1 MKDLLEQKS
10 GLGETALI
18 SPILLMLQAEKLKN
32 RGCGSGDYDYVEYYV
47 DGNGDINGFLDQ
59 VVITPDGGY
68 TEDYDWNINDWGQGY
83 PDDDYASDYDDDYRD
98 DHDSYNG
105 GSGSNENSTSAE
117 NNIETG
123 TQFVDSLQNG
133 DINVTLSSEL
143 LSSLAQVGDVTGFT
157 SDVLESLKGNS
168 SLLGTIGGWLS
179 RYALGYSTISVIMG
193 LTDGETS
200 PRDLVNLGATILG
213 VAGIWVPPLGVVSFI
228 VATAA
233 NAVPGDQGKQGT
245 GSNNGQY

>member
-98 DHDSYNG
+98 DHGSYNG

-117 NNIETG
+117 DNIETG
-123 TQFVDSLQNG
+123 KQFVGSLQNG
-133 DINVTLSSEL
+133 DINTI
-143 LSSLAQVGDVTGFT
+143 FT
-157 SDVLESLKGNS
+157 SEVLNGLSTMVSITGLVNTVADTLKEDIGI
-168 SLLGTIGGWLS
+168 LGKIGSWLG
-179 RYALGYSTISVIMG
+179 RINLGYSVISAAIG
-193 LTDGETS
+193 LTDGEQS
-200 PRDLVNLGATILG
+200 PRDWINAASALFSVGSFFIPALGFVSLTLT
-213 VAGIWVPPLGVVSFI
+213 VA
-228 VATAA
+228 ACAA
-233 NAVPGDQGKQGT
+233 PGDQGGGT
-245 GSNNGQY
+245 HVPNGQY

>member
-83 PDDDYASDYDDDYRD
+83 PDDDYA
-98 DHDSYNG
+98 
-105 GSGSNENSTSAE
+105 
-117 NNIETG
+117 
-123 TQFVDSLQNG
+123 
-133 DINVTLSSEL
+133 
-143 LSSLAQVGDVTGFT
+143 
-157 SDVLESLKGNS
+157 
-168 SLLGTIGGWLS
+168 
-179 RYALGYSTISVIMG
+179 VIMMM
-193 LTDGETS
+193 
-200 PRDLVNLGATILG
+200 TI
-213 VAGIWVPPLGVVSFI
+213 VMIMAHIMAVVVVMKI
-228 VATAA
+228 ALLQKT
-233 NAVPGDQGKQGT
+233 T
-245 GSNNGQY
+245 

>member
-98 DHDSYNG
+98 DHGSYNG

-117 NNIETG
+117 DNIETG
-123 TQFVDSLQNG
+123 RQFVDSLQNG
-133 DINVTLSSEL
+133 DINITLSPDL
-143 LSSLAQVGDVTGFT
+143 LGSLAQVGDVMGFT
-157 SDVLESLKGNS
+157 DDMLETLKSNS
-168 SLLGTIGGWLS
+168 GLLGTIGSWLS
-179 RYALGYSTISVIMG
+179 KFALGYSAVSVYVSF
-193 LTDGETS
+193 TDGEIS
-200 PRDLVNLGATILG
+200 PRDVANLGATLLG
-213 VAGIWVPPLGVVSFI
+213 VAGIWVAPLGALSF
-228 VATAA
+228 VLATAA
-233 NAVPGDQGKQGT
+233 HAIPGDQGGQGT